1 MSSKPFLRRKLAV
14 AIGSASLLLPA
25 LSGVS
30 AVAQAQEAGMLEE
43 VVVTA
48 RKTAESLQDAPV
60 AVSAFSGSSLRDAG
74 YTNLQNLS
82 ESVPGLSLDG
92 GAGTGGA
99 AAPYIRGIGQ
109 RDTNETL
116 ESGVAIYVDGVYQG
130 RPDGALM
137 DFVDVASVQVLR
149 GPQGTLFGKNA
160 TGGAMLVD
168 TNKPGEEFEGN
179 LLLRAGNYNR
189 RDAQLT
195 VNVPLIDNTLYSRYS
210 FSSVKRDG
218 FSQQKGYIP
227 AYYTGPYN
235 PAAPDVNFVP
245 AVYTDT
251 TVAEWD
257 DEDRL
262 TAQAQFRW
270 LASDDVTVDFN
281 YTAGKQ
287 REKGRGAHCIY
298 TLDKP
303 GAANPFSSGTP
314 ALPFTIG
321 FVSGAILPPPFNVFG
336 ADYAASCKQQ
346 GLYLDDDEF
355 YSSVDGKYEN
365 DVRSFSTTVDWQ
377 IGSWAGLDDVSLKS
391 ITAWRAVDTIQ
402 DQEIDGTEQPL
413 IDRIWHTPRQSDQYS
428 QEFQLNWTAMEG
440 RLQGVTGLFLYNEQT
455 VDGLQDSFVGPFAI
469 TAAGIPFYADTV
481 AGPAAGTSGVF
492 ITPNYHTVWMSDR
505 AQRLDTNTETAALFT
520 QLTYEVN
527 DIVTVIGGLRYNWE
541 KKGLDA
547 AFYEAEANAG
557 SGIIEADE
565 PFPDAAANGLSF
577 KDILGPLCG
586 APCDIGAVLP
596 GFGSGFTMGQLI
608 PGGTGFFVPFSVTA
622 DAITAGQYV
631 KSNIHRE
638 WIGTRKQSRI
648 DRSLTPSFTI
658 RFTGTDDF
666 LDAVNLDSGNAYF
679 TYSRGFKSGGIVP
692 ASILRLQEYEPEK
705 VDNYE
710 IGVKLEAFDRTLRS
724 NLAFY
729 YMDYENIQVTVAEAD
744 PFNPV
749 DVGILLSNAGVAS
762 ISGVEWEN
770 VWLPTEGLLIMLNV
784 AYTDAKYSEFEYSFV
799 NGLGSQLTFDRSD
812 VCGTTDFSSWTSLPT
827 GCGAEPMPA
836 VAEWSAYL
844 AIQYSFFG
852 DFGAITP
859 RVTAAYKTEV
869 SQHFDYLSYDH
880 GEWVADEGTTYN
892 ARLTWESPDASTTIA
907 AWVNNI
913 EDRRT
918 RSSVTPIPEI
928 LGGGSYGLSAPR
940 TYGVDF
946 EYRF

>member
-48 RKTAESLQDAPV
+48 RKREESLQDTPV
-60 AVSAFSGSSLRDAG
+60 AVSAMTGSALKDAG

-116 ESGVAIYVDGVYQG
+116 EGGVAIYIDGLYMG

-160 TGGAMLVD
+160 TGGAMMID
-168 TNKPGEEFEGN
+168 TNKPNEEFEGN

-218 FSQQKGYIP
+218 FSQQK
-227 AYYTGPYN
+227 
-235 PAAPDVNFVP
+235 APG
-245 AVYTDT
+245 TDIT
-251 TVAEWD
+251 IADWD

-270 LASDDVTVDFN
+270 LASDSVTVDFN
-281 YTAGKQ
+281 YNWGKQ

-298 TLDKP
+298 TLNRP
-303 GAANPFSSGTP
+303 GALNLFSLGST

-321 FVSGAILPPPFNVFG
+321 FVTLG
-336 ADYAASCKQQ
+336 ADNYFKACQ
-346 GLYLDDDEF
+346 GQSGYYSNDPNGLYPGADPNSPYYGNEISYLDDDEF
-355 YSSVDGKYEN
+355 YASVNGRYEN
-365 DVRSFSTTVDWQ
+365 DVDSFTTTVNWE
-377 IGSWAGLDDVSLKS
+377 IGSWAGLDDVALKS
-391 ITAWRAVDTIQ
+391 ITGWRAVDTIQ
-402 DQEIDGTEQPL
+402 DQEIDGTEMPL
-413 IDRIWHTPRQSDQYS
+413 IDRVWHTPRQSDQFS
-428 QEFQLNWTAMEG
+428 QEFQLNFSALDG
-440 RLQGVTGLFLYNEQT
+440 RLQGVSGLFLYREQT

-469 TAAGIPFYADTV
+469 DSAGVPGYIGAVTGSPWLPT
-481 AGPAAGTSGVF
+481 
-492 ITPNYHTVWMSDR
+492 NYNAVWMSDR
-505 AQRLDTNTETAALFT
+505 AQKLDTNTETAALFT

-527 DIVTVIGGLRYNWE
+527 EIVSVTAGLRYNWE
-541 KKGLDA
+541 KKGLTS

-557 SGIIEADE
+557 SGVIEANE
-565 PFPDAAANGLSF
+565 PFPETGGLYSF
-577 KDILGPLCG
+577 KDLAGPMCG
-586 APCDIGAVLP
+586 ADCDVGALLP
-596 GFGSGFTMGQLI
+596 GLGSGFYIGDLI
-608 PGGTGFFVPFSVTA
+608 PGGTGFFVPTSIAA
-622 DAITAGQYV
+622 DNESAKAYV
-631 KSNIHRE
+631 LSNIHRE

-648 DRSLTPSFTI
+648 DRSLTPMFNIKFTA
-658 RFTGTDDF
+658 TDGV
-666 LDAVNLDSGNAYF
+666 LDALNLDSGMAYF

-710 IGVKLEAFDRTLRS
+710 IGFKMDALDRTLRT
-724 NLAFY
+724 NIAFY

-744 PFNPV
+744 PYNPV
-749 DVGILLSNAGVAS
+749 DVAILLSNAGIAS

-770 VWLPTEGLLIMLNV
+770 IWLPFEGMLIQFN
-784 AYTDAKYSEFEYSFV
+784 ASYTDAQYSEFEYSYV
-799 NGLGSQLTFDRSD
+799 SGLGTQATFDRAD
-812 VCGTTDFSSWTSLPT
+812 VCGTLPPFLPLGQGANFSS
-827 GCGAEPMPA
+827 CGTEPMPA
-836 VAEWSAYL
+836 IAQWNVYL
-844 AIQYSFFG
+844 ALQYSFFG

-859 RVTAAYKTEV
+859 RVEASYKTEV
-869 SQHFDYLSYDH
+869 SQHFDYLSYSH
-880 GEWVADEGTTYN
+880 GEWFAEEGTTYN
-892 ARLTWESPDASTTIA
+892 ARISWDSPDDSARVT
-907 AWVNNI
+907 AWVKNI

-918 RSSVTPIPEI
+918 RTSVTPIPEI